1 MSPKTGISHLKTATR
16 FRFVAKNEHFSPQC
30 GDEIQA
36 RRQKQAFFTLKR
48 RRDSGSSS
56 KMSIFRLKVVTR
68 FRLVAKKERF
78 SPENGD
84 EIQARRQK
92 SAFFTLKRRQ
102 DSGSSP

>member
-16 FRFVAKNEHFSPQC
+16 FRFVAKNEHFSPQS

-68 FRLVAKKERF
+68 FRLVAKKVRF

-92 SAFFTLKRRQ
+92 
-102 DSGSSP
+102 